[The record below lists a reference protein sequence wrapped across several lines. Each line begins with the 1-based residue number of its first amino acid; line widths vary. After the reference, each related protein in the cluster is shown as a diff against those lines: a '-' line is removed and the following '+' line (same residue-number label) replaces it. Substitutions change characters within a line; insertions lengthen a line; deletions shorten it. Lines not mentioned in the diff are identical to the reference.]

1 MIISI
6 NIIVS
11 IMVPFVI
18 NNISSINIIN
28 IIIIIISMISVISII
43 MHNSIIVIIGYV
55 YIYIYIHIYT
65 YTYTYTHI
73 HVCVPPVE
81 GHVLLLLVVGAL
93 ARLAEAHRNP
103 V

>member
-55 YIYIYIHIYT
+55 YIYIYIYIYIHIYIYIYA
-65 YTYTYTHI
+65 YT
-73 HVCVPPVE
+73 CVRASCGRACSSSPRRRRAGSPRR
-81 GHVLLLLVVGAL
+81 GTS
-93 ARLAEAHRNP
+93 
-103 V
+103 